1 MGQTSDGRWEIDN
14 VLLHDLLTY
23 SDGSARVGELKAC
36 WSAGH
41 GFYIVKGIVTWLTMR
56 SLKIERL
63 PWMADFSFTTLKY
76 EKRLFVPI
84 LKYLQEHPDVVD
96 EASKELLEIYTYT
109 QRFYAGKTYIS
120 LGRGYKSSDEVITKN
135 DDYAKAVYRHAAAAR
150 LVKKETLEPSDDVF
164 IDVPH
169 DVITSWGKISNYN
182 ADYLVGID
190 MKVAIED
197 ILLSAETIAP
207 RQNEIQHSALESGEF
222 LVLNRSRDGLLK
234 INAQDVTALN
244 GFSIKEPE
252 NLYEARKI
260 LSEPLPAYRPMDNYN
275 QLVLD
280 KHSSPQSF
288 RSRLSRAWNILTTK
302 KSIVNFICADRTP

>member
-1 MGQTSDGRWEIDN
+1 MGLTSDGRWEIEN
-14 VLLHDLLTY
+14 ILLHDLLTY

-36 WSAGH
+36 WSSGH

-63 PWMADFSFTTLKY
+63 PWMSDFSFTTLKY
-76 EKRLFVPI
+76 KKSLYIPI
-84 LKYLQEHPDVVD
+84 LKYLQDHPKIVD
-96 EASKELLEIYTYT
+96 EACKELLEIYAHT
-109 QRFYAGKTYIS
+109 QRFYAGITHIS
-120 LGRGYKSSDEVITKN
+120 LGRGYKSSDEMITKN

-150 LVKKETLEPSDDVF
+150 MIKKDT

-169 DVITSWGKISNYN
+169 DVITSWAKTSNYN
-182 ADYLVGID
+182 ADYLVGVD
-190 MKVAIED
+190 MDVAIED

-222 LVLNRSRDGLLK
+222 LVLNRSWDGLLK
-234 INAQDVTALN
+234 INAEAVTALN

-252 NLYEARKI
+252 NQDEARKI
-260 LSEPLPAYRPMDNYN
+260 LSEPLPSYRPMDNYN

-280 KHSSPQSF
+280 TRKSPQSF
-288 RSRLSRAWNILTTK
+288 RSRLSRAWNTLTTK
-302 KSIVNFICADRTP
+302 YQ